1 MRVLIAHA
9 NEVSRTKLAD
19 TVTRGRRLSLDIL
32 SVDNGPDAL
41 DLLLADD
48 PPEVALL
55 DWDLPG
61 IEAPEMCRLVRDFHQ
76 HHDSWLIVLTPSAH
90 RESAGEVWRAG
101 ADDCVFTP
109 APAKLLSDR
118 VTKGL
123 CEMAPPIRAAAAA
136 AEAAAQAAAQA
147 AAEDAAARQA
157 QQVAARSVL
166 QAVAPAA
173 LELGIVNAAEAAP
186 PEPGAAA
193 HRPKLEAVRPR
204 DEAGMFAQA
213 PAGLAADLKAT
224 VDPEDHEGP
233 AELIATPQL
242 AARRAEPDLCDD
254 GPRGNGTLEALLIRL

>member
-32 SVDNGPDAL
+32 TADNGPDAL

-136 AEAAAQAAAQA
+136 AESAAQAAAQA
-147 AAEDAAARQA
+147 AAEEAAALQARQM
-157 QQVAARSVL
+157 AARSAL

-173 LELGIVNAAEAAP
+173 LELGIVDAAETAP
-186 PEPGAAA
+186 PEPGTAAN
-193 HRPKLEAVRPR
+193 RPTLDAVCRSDKVGAFAEAPV
-204 DEAGMFAQA
+204 
-213 PAGLAADLKAT
+213 GLTADLKAT
-224 VDPEDHEGP
+224 VDPDGHDEP
-233 AELIATPQL
+233 TELVASPQL
-242 AARRAEPDLCDD
+242 AAKCAEPDLCDD
-254 GPRGNGTLEALLIRL
+254 GPRGRGTLEAVLVRL